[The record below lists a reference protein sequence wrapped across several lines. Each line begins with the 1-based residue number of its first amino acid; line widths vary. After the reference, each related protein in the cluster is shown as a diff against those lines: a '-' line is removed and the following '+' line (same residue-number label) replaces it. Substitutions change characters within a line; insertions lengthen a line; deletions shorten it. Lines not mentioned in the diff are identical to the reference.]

1 MIKFK
6 DLDNAIIGLTD
17 DIVSGTQRFVYDYNK
32 CVETLMKQGNDEQSA
47 IDWIDYNVLGSY
59 LGKETPIIV
68 YQDAKHI
75 EKDINSK

>member
-6 DLDNAIIGLTD
+6 DLDNAIIGMAD
-17 DIVSGTQRFVYDYNK
+17 DVVSGTQRFVYDYNK
-32 CVETLMKQGNDEQSA
+32 CVETLMEQGNDEQSA

-68 YQDAKHI
+68 YKDSKHI
-75 EKDINSK
+75 QKLINSK

>member
-17 DIVSGTQRFVYDYNK
+17 DPVSWTQRFVYDYNK

>member
-1 MIKFK
+1 M
-6 DLDNAIIGLTD
+6 
-17 DIVSGTQRFVYDYNK
+17 YDYNK
-32 CVETLMKQGNDEQSA
+32 CVETLMEQGNDEQSA

-75 EKDINSK
+75 EK